1 MFKIFLESIKLNCK
15 IIVLSAFAFYTPV
28 VFAQNIDSTD
38 VENYNISIDLT
49 KFKTQKLSGITE
61 IKCKP
66 LNGIK
71 TKSITFMLLKLKVD
85 SVFYRAYDSLTFLK
99 LITPIMIHFLKSKKV

>member
-49 KFKTQKLSGITE
+49 KFKTQKLS
-61 IKCKP
+61 
-66 LNGIK
+66 
-71 TKSITFMLLKLKVD
+71 
-85 SVFYRAYDSLTFLK
+85 
-99 LITPIMIHFLKSKKV
+99 